1 MEVISVV
8 FPHPHDGPASRP
20 VGVIRTAIA
29 GLAHAHGVEIG
40 ESEIVGLVQERV
52 LRAGG
57 DPDDLHIRGGWE
69 RAVLERR

>member
-1 MEVISVV
+1 MNL
-8 FPHPHDGPASRP
+8 HDALSAATRGDTLHA
-20 VGVIRTAIA
+20 IRTAIA
-29 GLAHAHGVEIG
+29 GLARAHGVEIG